1 MNTPPARLYCVRVYQ
16 DVPVLA
22 LSEHEAVKAAVGA
35 LEDGPGSDLA
45 RDAACR
51 GEIRSVLTIPEGW
64 GIYPPLGLD
73 SDKSCEQLVA
83 LAAAPTKP

>member
-22 LSEHEAVKAAVGA
+22 LSESEAVKAGLAA
-35 LEDGPGSDLA
+35 LERGVETDLA

-83 LAAAPTKP
+83 LATAPAKP